1 MSKIGNYMSA
11 TIYSTSPDTLAHLA
25 INEMYK
31 NKVGALLVKSNGVY
45 TGMFTKMDWMT
56 LVLRGESDPKI
67 IKVSTIMTEL
77 KHTIDVNQTIA
88 EASTMIEANKI
99 RHIPVKKN
107 GQIVGMFSVKDLEKY
122 YLELHQK
129 TNF

>member
-1 MSKIGNYMSA
+1 
-11 TIYSTSPDTLAHLA
+11 
-25 INEMYK
+25 MYK
-31 NKVGALLVKSNGVY
+31 NKIGALLVKSNGVY
-45 TGMFTKMDWMT
+45 TGMFTKMDWMV

-88 EASTMIEANKI
+88 EASTMIEVNKI
-99 RHIPVKKN
+99 RHIPVKEN

>member
-1 MSKIGNYMSA
+1 M
-11 TIYSTSPDTLAHLA
+11 AHLA

-31 NKVGALLVKSNGVY
+31 NKVGALLVKSNGAY
-45 TGMFTKMDWMT
+45 TGMFTKMDWM
-56 LVLRGESDPKI
+56 VLILKGESDPKV
-67 IKVSTIMTEL
+67 IKVSAIMTEL

-88 EASTMIEANKI
+88 EASTMIEVNKI
-99 RHIPVKKN
+99 RHIPVQEN
-107 GQIVGMFSVKDLEKY
+107 GKIVGMFSVKDLEKY

>member
-1 MSKIGNYMSA
+1 MSA

-31 NKVGALLVKSNGVY
+31 NKIGALLVKRNGVY

-56 LVLRGESDPKI
+56 LVLRGESDPKV

-77 KHTIDVNQTIA
+77 KYTIDVNQTIA
-88 EASTMIEANKI
+88 EASTMIEVNKI
-99 RHIPVKKN
+99 RHIPVKEN